1 MSSVKTFLAFILT
14 LLLFAVA
21 PRINKNTSDAGY
33 YDNSA
38 GGFILDHTSAG
49 KFSRSSD
56 PNIEVWAT
64 APNDSIQ
71 FNLNLYYRSGG
82 VGDFSQLAL
91 TRNPETL
98 DRYSTELP
106 RLGRGEVYE
115 YFVELTSGDD
125 TLTLRLPKE
134 ENSNITLLFE
144 GRPSLIVWGAH
155 VGVMF
160 IAAMYAFM
168 ALFNVFGLRTSNEKS
183 LKKLSRKVFITGLL
197 MLLGTALIGSFVSHI
212 RFGYYWGGWP
222 LDDNRAQTYMELLI
236 LYWLGLTVVFRG
248 TIFGFKP
255 EKNFVSVPGA
265 IALTLVGVL
274 FMIIVYLAGG
284 HFVDIPI

>member
-21 PRINKNTSDAGY
+21 PRMNKGTSDAGY
-33 YDNSA
+33 FDNTA
-38 GGFILDHTSAG
+38 GGFIIDHSSIG
-49 KFSRSSD
+49 KYSRSGD
-56 PNIEVWAT
+56 PEIEVWVAS
-64 APNDSIQ
+64 PDDSIK
-71 FNLNLYYRSGG
+71 FSLMLNYRSGG
-82 VGDFSQLAL
+82 SGAYSQLGL
-91 TRNPETL
+91 TRNAESL

-106 RLGRGEVYE
+106 RLGRGEYYE
-115 YFVELTSGDD
+115 YFIELSTSDND
-125 TLTLRLPKE
+125 VTLRLPEDEK
-134 ENSNITLLFE
+134 SQITLLFE
-144 GRPSLIVWGAH
+144 GSPSLVIWGAH

-160 IAAMYAFM
+160 IAAMYAFL
-168 ALFNVFGLRTSNEKS
+168 ALFNAFGLRSSNEKN
-183 LKKLSRKVFITGLL
+183 LKKLSRKVFITGIM

-222 LDDNRAQTYMELLI
+222 LGDNHTQTYLELLI
-236 LYWLGLTVVFRG
+236 LYWLGLTVVFKG

-265 IALTLVGVL
+265 ISLTLVGVL
-274 FMIIVYLAGG
+274 FMIVVYLAGG

>member
-1 MSSVKTFLAFILT
+1 MSSVRTFLAFILT

-21 PRINKNTSDAGY
+21 PQLNKDASDAGY
-33 YDNSA
+33 FNDRA
-38 GGFILDHTSAG
+38 GGFIIDHTSLG
-49 KFSRSSD
+49 RYSRSGD
-56 PNIEVWAT
+56 PQLEVWVVP
-64 APNDSIQ
+64 PNDSVQ
-71 FNLNLYYRSGG
+71 FTLTLHYRSGG
-82 VGDFSQLAL
+82 LGDYSRLPL
-91 TRNPETL
+91 LRNPETL

-106 RLGRGEVYE
+106 RLGRGESYQYYVQ
-115 YFVELTSGDD
+115 LS
-125 TLTLRLPKE
+125 TLDGTVSLRLPKQ
-134 ENSNITLLFE
+134 ENSDVTLLFE
-144 GRPSLIVWGAH
+144 GNPSLIIWGAH

-160 IAAMYAFM
+160 FAAWFAFL
-168 ALFNVFGLRTSNEKS
+168 ALFNAFGLRSKEKN

-222 LDDNRAQTYMELLI
+222 FGDNREQTYMELLI
-236 LYWLGLTVVFRG
+236 LFWLGLTVLFRG

-274 FMIIVYLAGG
+274 FMILVYLAGG
-284 HFVDIPI
+284 HFVEIPI

>member
-21 PRINKNTSDAGY
+21 PRINKDTSKAGY

-38 GGFILDHTSAG
+38 GGFIIDHTSAG

-56 PNIEVWAT
+56 PHIEVWAT
-64 APNDSIQ
+64 APNDSIA
-71 FNLNLYYRSGG
+71 FNLNLNYRSGSG
-82 VGDFSQLAL
+82 GEFSRVLL
-91 TRNPETL
+91 NRNPETL

-115 YFVELTSGDD
+115 YYIELTLVDE
-125 TLTLRLPKE
+125 TMTLRLPKDAD
-134 ENSNITLLFE
+134 SYIALLFE
-144 GRPSLIVWGAH
+144 GRPSLMLWSAH

-160 IAAMYAFM
+160 IAAMYAFL
-168 ALFNVFGLRTSNEKS
+168 ALFNAFGLRNSNEKN

-197 MLLGTALIGSFVSHI
+197 MLLGTALIGSFVSHT

-274 FMIIVYLAGG
+274 FMIVVYLAGG